1 MGCQRKCNSPVPH
14 NPAPGPMFG
23 FMTLIIYRYIIR
35 KLNLWNSD
43 NGLK

>member
-1 MGCQRKCNSPVPH
+1 MEIILLLIELSIFVR
-14 NPAPGPMFG
+14 FG